1 MPTLTDLSTIRDLC
15 ARYDFALSK
24 GFGQNFII
32 NPGICP
38 RIAEAAGIGP
48 GWGALEV
55 GPGIGV
61 LTEQLCKRADKVV
74 SIEVDKRLPPLLEE
88 TMAGYDNFKLVL
100 NDVLKVDLKALLAEE
115 FGDKPVAVCANLPY
129 YITSPILMRLL
140 EEKLP
145 IRNITV
151 MVQKEAAQ
159 RLCAAPGTRD
169 AGAISYAVAYYAE
182 PKLLFSVQPGS
193 FYPAPKVTSAVIRL
207 DVRKTPA
214 VQVPNGDE
222 AAFFAL
228 IRAAFSQRR
237 KTAANAIA
245 NGLHLPKAQVLTAL
259 QSAGLDERA
268 RPEQLTLED
277 YCALQKLRF
286 NDRLNCTFDIAIYQ
300 NDWNIPKLLLQ
311 PIVENSIRHGIE
323 PCTHPCLIEIKI
335 SELDEEALLITI
347 SDNGTGFDIGQLEEG
362 GIGIRNVK
370 ERLSSYSPES
380 TMEIQSSIG
389 NGTCT
394 TIKLKKVTEAVNS

>member
-61 LTEQLCKRADKVV
+61 LTEQLCKRADNVV

-88 TMAGYDNFKLVL
+88 TMADYDNFKLIL

-115 FGDKPVAVCANLPY
+115 FGGKPIAVCANLPY

-207 DVRKTPA
+207 DVREKPA
-214 VQVPNGDE
+214 VTVPNGDE

-245 NGLHLPKAQVLTAL
+245 SGLGLPKDAVTAAIEA
-259 QSAGLDERA
+259 AGFDARI
-268 RPEQLTLED
+268 RPEALTLED
-277 YCALQKLRF
+277 FAKLQQALAR
-286 NDRLNCTFDIAIYQ
+286 
-300 NDWNIPKLLLQ
+300 
-311 PIVENSIRHGIE
+311 
-323 PCTHPCLIEIKI
+323 
-335 SELDEEALLITI
+335 
-347 SDNGTGFDIGQLEEG
+347 
-362 GIGIRNVK
+362 
-370 ERLSSYSPES
+370 
-380 TMEIQSSIG
+380 
-389 NGTCT
+389 
-394 TIKLKKVTEAVNS
+394 

>member
-1 MPTLTDLSTIRDLC
+1 MPELTDLSVIRTLC
-15 ARYDFALSK
+15 EKYDFALSK

-32 NPGICP
+32 NPGIP
-38 RIAEAAGIGP
+38 TKIVDASGVDKRYGVIEI
-48 GWGALEV
+48 

-61 LTEQLCKRADKVV
+61 LTKELASRAAKVV
-74 SIEVDKRLPPLLEE
+74 SIEVDERLPPLLAE
-88 TMAGYDNFKLVL
+88 TMAGVDNFKLVL
-100 NDVLKVDLKALLAEE
+100 QDVLKVDLRALIEEE
-115 FGDKPVAVCANLPY
+115 FPGMPVAVCANLPY

-145 IRNITV
+145 IQNITV

-268 RPEQLTLED
+268 RPEQLTLEE
-277 YCALQKLRF
+277 YCALQ
-286 NDRLNCTFDIAIYQ
+286 N
-300 NDWNIPKLLLQ
+300 
-311 PIVENSIRHGIE
+311 
-323 PCTHPCLIEIKI
+323 
-335 SELDEEALLITI
+335 ALHT
-347 SDNGTGFDIGQLEEG
+347 
-362 GIGIRNVK
+362 K
-370 ERLSSYSPES
+370 
-380 TMEIQSSIG
+380 
-389 NGTCT
+389 
-394 TIKLKKVTEAVNS
+394 

>member
-1 MPTLTDLSTIRDLC
+1 MPNLTDLSTIRDVC
-15 ARYDFALSK
+15 ARHDFALSK

-38 RIAEAAGIGP
+38 RIAEASGIGP

-61 LTEQLCKRADKVV
+61 LTEQLCKRADNVV

-88 TMAGYDNFKLVL
+88 TMADYDNFKLIL

-115 FGDKPVAVCANLPY
+115 FGGKPVAVCANLPY

-207 DVRKTPA
+207 DVREKPA
-214 VQVPNGDE
+214 VTVPNGDE
-222 AAFFAL
+222 AAFFTL

-245 NGLHLPKAQVLTAL
+245 SGLGLPKDKVIAAIEA
-259 QSAGLDERA
+259 AGFDARI
-268 RPEQLTLED
+268 RPEALTLED
-277 YCALQKLRF
+277 FAAVQR
-286 NDRLNCTFDIAIYQ
+286 
-300 NDWNIPKLLLQ
+300 
-311 PIVENSIRHGIE
+311 
-323 PCTHPCLIEIKI
+323 
-335 SELDEEALLITI
+335 EL
-347 SDNGTGFDIGQLEEG
+347 
-362 GIGIRNVK
+362 K
-370 ERLSSYSPES
+370 
-380 TMEIQSSIG
+380 
-389 NGTCT
+389 
-394 TIKLKKVTEAVNS
+394 